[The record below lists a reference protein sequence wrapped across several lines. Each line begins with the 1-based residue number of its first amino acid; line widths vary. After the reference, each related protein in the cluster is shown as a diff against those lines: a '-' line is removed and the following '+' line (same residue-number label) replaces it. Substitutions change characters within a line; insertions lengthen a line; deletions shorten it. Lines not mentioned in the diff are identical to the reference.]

1 MPSIGRQ
8 YKLITAQVFLLYLNK
23 TFQVTKKHQLF
34 QIDSQDELTCHSPV
48 VFECVCLPSWVEPL
62 KEGDEILFVYSTERA

>member
-48 VFECVCLPSWVEPL
+48 GFECVCFPSWVEPL
-62 KEGDEILFVYSTERA
+62 KEGEEIVFVSLF